1 MRIAI
6 LHTYYR
12 QPGGEDRSFEQ
23 EVALLSEKGHRIFP
37 ITLHNKDLLTL
48 NAWNKT
54 AVTIWNHRL
63 YKKLAQDFLE
73 LRPDLLHIQ
82 NTFPLASPAV
92 LHAAKAAG
100 VPVVMTLR
108 NYRLMCLNALF
119 HRKQQVCQACTGQVP
134 WRGVLHACYHGSRTE
149 STVVATMILVHR
161 ILRTWEIADRFI
173 TLTEFARER
182 FLEAGFNPSKLVV
195 KPNFVNPDPGPGHG
209 LGRYALY
216 VGRLSPEKGVETM
229 LQAWKSIAWHLP
241 LKIVGNGPLA
251 ETVSRASRQMSNVE
265 WLGHKSP
272 KEVYELMGNA
282 SFLIFPSE
290 WYETFGRVAIE
301 AFAKGT
307 PVVAANIGAVGEI
320 TDHGR
325 TGLHFRP
332 GDPQDLAAKVEWLL
346 SHPEE
351 LARMRREARAE
362 YEAKYTAERNY
373 QMLMEIYEGVLASH
387 KRG

>member
-1 MRIAI
+1 
-6 LHTYYR
+6 
-12 QPGGEDRSFEQ
+12 
-23 EVALLSEKGHRIFP
+23 
-37 ITLHNKDLLTL
+37 
-48 NAWNKT
+48 
-54 AVTIWNHRL
+54 
-63 YKKLAQDFLE
+63 
-73 LRPDLLHIQ
+73 
-82 NTFPLASPAV
+82 
-92 LHAAKAAG
+92 
-100 VPVVMTLR
+100 
-108 NYRLMCLNALF
+108 
-119 HRKQQVCQACTGQVP
+119 
-134 WRGVLHACYHGSRTE
+134 
-149 STVVATMILVHR
+149 
-161 ILRTWEIADRFI
+161 
-173 TLTEFARER
+173 
-182 FLEAGFNPSKLVV
+182 
-195 KPNFVNPDPGPGHG
+195 
-209 LGRYALY
+209 
-216 VGRLSPEKGVETM
+216 
-229 LQAWKSIAWHLP
+229 
-241 LKIVGNGPLA
+241 
-251 ETVSRASRQMSNVE
+251 MSNVE